1 MYEFLIAVVLL
12 LALCVAGFF
21 FWRAHQLGIAGRA
34 ELTHPWFGP
43 PPPGIEALVP
53 QFAKRDLAFAC
64 GCLLFVALTLWAPR
78 RFPGWLLM
86 LIVFGAAHYG
96 YTRYVVARLAGADGQ
111 STQR

>member
-1 MYEFLIAVVLL
+1 MYELLIAVFLL

-21 FWRAHQLGIAGRA
+21 FWRAHQLGIARRG
-34 ELTHPWFGP
+34 ELTHPLFGV
-43 PPPGIEALVP
+43 PPPGVEALAP

-86 LIVFGAAHYG
+86 LALFAGAHYG
-96 YTRYVVARLAGADGQ
+96 YTRYAVSRLGRD
-111 STQR
+111 R